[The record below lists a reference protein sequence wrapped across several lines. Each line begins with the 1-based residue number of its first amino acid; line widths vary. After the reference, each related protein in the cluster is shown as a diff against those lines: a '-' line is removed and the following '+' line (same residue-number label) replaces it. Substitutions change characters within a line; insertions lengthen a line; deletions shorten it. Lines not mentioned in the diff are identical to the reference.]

1 MPSTTKERQKE
12 SFSCAVLSSQNLLEP
27 TGVIEFGQTANLN
40 PTCPSNPCNETLS
53 FHRVNR
59 PRLVSHI
66 PGSEIVNR
74 GPQRVQGYTG
84 TEGAEVQRNSGYR
97 GTVGTEGTEEQRV
110 QRYRGYRGT
119 VGTEEQWVKRNR
131 GYRGTEEDIS
141 TICHSFSFCH
151 S

>member
-40 PTCPSNPCNETLS
+40 PTCPSNPYNETLS

-74 GPQRVQGYTG
+74 GR
-84 TEGAEVQRNSGYR
+84 RGYR
-97 GTVGTEGTEEQRV
+97 GTQEQRV
-110 QRYRGYRGT
+110 QRYNGT
-119 VGTEEQWVKRNR
+119 VGTEEQWVHRVQRNR
-131 GYRGTEEDIS
+131 GYRGIESTEEQWVQRNSGYRGTEEDIS